1 MLVASALVAGAAL
14 AVTAMLPAGA
24 PLPALLAATAV
35 LGFATPPVPACLRA
49 LLPALVREP
58 EALRKAYAVDS
69 AAVELTWISGPPLV
83 LLAGALTS
91 TGLALILAGAALAVA
106 TLAFAA
112 APASR
117 GWRPPAPATRTAQSA
132 LVSPGIKTLALV
144 LAGAGLLFG
153 TTEVAVTAAADAA
166 AAGPLLGLWG
176 VGSFVGGIVA
186 ARAGGGART
195 GAGLAVLF
203 AALAAGHMAL
213 AAGVGSTVALGAG
226 LVAAGT
232 MIAPTCATAYAMVE
246 AAAPVGTV
254 TEAFAWMTTSA
265 ALGTSAGAAAAG
277 RDHRGRRPRG
287 RAADRGHR
295 RAGRRR
301 RRRRPRPHPD
311 RRRARDRVMM
321 DTVTIW
327 WDLHGEGEPLVLLHP
342 GGADSRA
349 FDVNLEGLSAAF
361 RTYRYDRRGQGRT
374 PDPGGP
380 ITFADMTDEA
390 IAFIEEVV
398 GEPVHLLGHSVGAP
412 LVLLV
417 ALSARTSSAGWCSPR
432 ACSTSTGGCPA
443 CWTRCRRTCSSS
455 SAASTP
461 RCRRTA
467 PRTGSRCGRGS
478 TTSTTSPPRSPPPTS
493 RRSPRRRC

>member
-1 MLVASALVAGAAL
+1 MPPAAFRLFAVSIAARLPLAMLGIGVLVHVEHTTGSFAIAGAASGTLAVAQGAGGPILGRLVDRRGQGLVLVASALVAGAAL
-14 AVTAMLPAGA
+14 AVTALLPAGA

-49 LLPALVREP
+49 LLPTLVREP

-91 TGLALILAGAALAVA
+91 TGLALTLAGAALAVA

-186 ARAGGGART
+186 TRAGGGART

-246 AAAPVGTV
+246 AAAPGGTV

-265 ALGTSAGAAAAG
+265 ALGHVGRRGCRG
-277 RDHRGRRPRG
+277 RDHRGRRPRS

-295 RAGRRR
+295 GLAVAAVAAARA
-301 RRRRPRPHPD
+301 HTLT
-311 RRRARDRVMM
+311 AV
-321 DTVTIW
+321 
-327 WDLHGEGEPLVLLHP
+327 
-342 GGADSRA
+342 
-349 FDVNLEGLSAAF
+349 
-361 RTYRYDRRGQGRT
+361 
-374 PDPGGP
+374 
-380 ITFADMTDEA
+380 
-390 IAFIEEVV
+390 
-398 GEPVHLLGHSVGAP
+398 AP
-412 LVLLV
+412 
-417 ALSARTSSAGWCSPR
+417 A
-432 ACSTSTGGCPA
+432 
-443 CWTRCRRTCSSS
+443 
-455 SAASTP
+455 
-461 RCRRTA
+461 TA
-467 PRTGSRCGRGS
+467 
-478 TTSTTSPPRSPPPTS
+478 
-493 RRSPRRRC
+493 